1 MIENIGG
8 VTSQLVNLAL
18 DVASLRQQVIAHNIA
33 NANTSGYQPQKV
45 SFENILEQ
53 ASVLTMDSPTERQL
67 TEQLKSIERK
77 LHNGD
82 LIEDI
87 NTNSISL
94 DEQMV
99 ELTENVIQ
107 YKALLEARSKFGSLV
122 KMAINEGK

>member
-18 DVASLRQQVIAHNIA
+18 DVSSLRQQVIAHNIA
-33 NANTSGYQPQKV
+33 NANTPGYQPQKV
-45 SFENILEQ
+45 SFEHFLEQ
-53 ASVLTMDSPTERQL
+53 ASVLTMDSPTEQQL
-67 TEQLKSIERK
+67 TQHLESIERK

-82 LIEDI
+82 LIETVNAD
-87 NTNSISL
+87 SISL

-99 ELTENVIQ
+99 ELTENVLQ

-122 KMAINEGK
+122 KMAIKEGK

>member
-33 NANTSGYQPQKV
+33 NANTPGYQPQKV

-53 ASVLTMDSPTERQL
+53 ASVLTLDTPTEQQL
-67 TEQLKSIERK
+67 THQLRSIERK

-82 LIEDI
+82 LIENI
-87 NTNSISL
+87 NTDSISL

-99 ELTENVIQ
+99 ELTETVIQ

-122 KMAINEGK
+122 KMAIKEGK